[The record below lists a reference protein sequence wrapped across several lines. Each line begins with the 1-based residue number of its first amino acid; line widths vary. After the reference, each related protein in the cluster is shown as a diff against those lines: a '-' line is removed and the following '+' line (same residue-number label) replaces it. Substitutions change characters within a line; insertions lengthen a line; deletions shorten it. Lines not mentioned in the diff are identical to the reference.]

1 MSKKFLIAIALFCV
15 LFAGCSKVEVSK
27 TYEQSES
34 DGIVTTYSKLSNGT
48 WQCNDTTYQY
58 RLELCGR
65 MPNATVDSYYVVLTD
80 DADLTFETVSSALY
94 SSWYDQ
100 SQHTADYVIVELK

>member
-1 MSKKFLIAIALFCV
+1 MSKKFLIAIALLCV

-34 DGIVTTYSKLSNGT
+34 EGIVATYSKLSNGT

-65 MPNATVDSYYVVLTD
+65 SPNAEVDSRYVVLSD
-80 DADLTFETVSSALY
+80 NADLTFETVSSALY

-100 SQHTADYVIVELK
+100 AQHTADYVIVELT